1 MPTNPAPIN
10 RLTAL
15 KAYTLYKWLLTNQP
29 TWIGEPS
36 RLLAE
41 RASRELGFKITV
53 HNMNHMRLVFREIG
67 SPTPPPSKT
76 AT

>member
-1 MPTNPAPIN
+1 MPTNPVPIN
-10 RLTAL
+10 RLNGRNVYA
-15 KAYTLYKWLLTNQP
+15 LYKWLLTNQA

-67 SPTPPPSKT
+67 SPTPQPSKT